1 MRATSCVSL
10 GTLTIIMSPLAPA
23 IMQRLQIVFDRCATF
38 RADKCRLFVRGWVS
52 FTAKVPIKKES
63 SDQDPANKE
72 SYDYA

>member
-1 MRATSCVSL
+1 
-10 GTLTIIMSPLAPA
+10 
-23 IMQRLQIVFDRCATF
+23 MQRLQIVFDRCATF

-52 FTAKVPIKKES
+52 FTAKVPIKKEG